1 MKRSYVLSAASAIA
15 LATGL
20 ANSPAMAFDKVWWD
34 WYLDVDTKVDVKVD
48 VDIKVDPSG
57 AVISETVQV
66 FHGNLDA
73 DAVVKGVYND
83 PPHGSYWHPVVLDGA
98 ADLPEVSNVAAALGN
113 SNSIQSEVSVQS
125 DVYQSTDGGSTCWG
139 YFCYSSPADLSA
151 NAQVS
156 WVTNASVS
164 NTAQAIGNSNSITV
178 DPATPDDALVISN
191 VEQSAYLNASAYAS
205 VSHVYVSGYDDLG
218 TGDFDL
224 NRPLVS
230 NAAIAAGNI
239 NTITV
244 VVGSIPTP
252 DDVD

>member
-1 MKRSYVLSAASAIA
+1 MKRSYVLAGASAIA
-15 LATGL
+15 LATSL
-20 ANSPAMAFDKVWWD
+20 AAPSAQAFDKVWWD
-34 WYLDVDTKVDVKVD
+34 WNLDVDTKVDVNVD
-48 VDIKVDPSG
+48 VDIKIDPSG
-57 AVISETVQV
+57 AVISETNQV

-83 PPHGSYWHPVVLDGA
+83 PPSGNWWNPIVLDGA

-125 DVYQSTDGGSTCWG
+125 DVYQSTDGGVG
-139 YFCYSSPADLSA
+139 CYWCYALPANLSA

-156 WVTNASVS
+156 HVTNASVS
-164 NTAQAIGNSNSITV
+164 NAAQAIANSNSITV
-178 DPATPDDALVISN
+178 DPATADDALVISN
-191 VEQSAYLNASAYAS
+191 VEQSAYANASAYAS

-218 TGDFDL
+218 TGDNDL